1 MHTVHVIAGGLLLL
15 GIFLA
20 FARAFDGVRHAV
32 RGRFILAFIPVWLAC
47 ALFNLWIAVARAGYP
62 LSDEL
67 AAFLAGFGVPA
78 ALAYWLHRRVVAVEE
93 NGLERD

>member
-1 MHTVHVIAGGLLLL
+1 MHSVQVIAGGLMLL

-20 FARAFDGVRHAV
+20 FARAFDGLDHVT

-47 ALFNLWIAVARAGYP
+47 ALFDLWIGVARAGYP

-67 AAFLAGFGVPA
+67 AAFVAVFGVPA
-78 ALAYWLHRRVVAVEE
+78 ALAYWLRRRV
-93 NGLERD
+93 GLQARGLQD